1 VRVRQPGEE
10 RHRVPPRVDRVE
22 VLELP
27 ARDGR
32 DLRVAV
38 PDRREQPGRVTGGGR
53 GHPQRLLP
61 EDGEREPVEE
71 LVPGETGRD
80 RHGVPGRARVVQQP
94 VDAAQRQGLRR

>member
-1 VRVRQPGEE
+1 MG
-10 RHRVPPRVDRVE
+10 
-22 VLELP
+22 
-27 ARDGR
+27 
-32 DLRVAV
+32 
-38 PDRREQPGRVTGGGR
+38 VTCGSPSLTGASSRTEFAGGGR